1 LTKYLLNIAD
11 FQLKF
16 GVTPHNFN
24 YFSMNRHQQI
34 YEGKAK
40 VLYATEDPEILLAYF
55 KDDATAFNAQKRG
68 TITGKGEI
76 NCQIAAH
83 LFKSIESHGIATHY
97 IDCPTVNEMRV
108 KSVQIIPIEV
118 VVRNIAA
125 GSLCQQTGIQLGTL
139 LPAPLVEFFY
149 KNDALGDPLLT
160 CDRLLLMK
168 LATVE
173 QVAVLQDKAIE
184 INTILQNFFKQ
195 CGITLV
201 DFKIEFGI
209 DKQQKILLAD
219 EISPDS
225 CRLWLIGE
233 PDPDLRVLDKD
244 RFRRDL
250 GNVEDAY
257 QQVLAR
263 VLGVTG

>member
-1 LTKYLLNIAD
+1 
-11 FQLKF
+11 
-16 GVTPHNFN
+16 
-24 YFSMNRHQQI
+24 MNRHPQI

-40 VLYATEDPEILLAYF
+40 TLYATDDPEILLAYF

-68 TITGKGEI
+68 TIVGKGEI

-97 IDCPTVNEMRV
+97 LDCPETNQMRV
-108 KSVQIIPIEV
+108 KAVQIIPIEV

-125 GSLCQQTGIQLGTL
+125 GSLCQQTGLELGRV
-139 LPAPLVEFFY
+139 LPQPLVEFFY
-149 KNDALGDPLLT
+149 KNDSLGDPLLT
-160 CDRLLLMK
+160 RDRLLLME
-168 LATVE
+168 LATPA
-173 QVAVLQDKAIE
+173 QIDILKTKALQ
-184 INTILQNFFKQ
+184 INTILQNFFQ
-195 CGITLV
+195 LCGITLV
-201 DFKIEFGI
+201 DFKIEFGV
-209 DKQQKILLAD
+209 DKHQNILLAD

-225 CRLWLIGE
+225 CRLWLTGE

-250 GNVEDAY
+250 GNVESAY

-263 VLGVTG
+263 VLGVKE

>member
-1 LTKYLLNIAD
+1 
-11 FQLKF
+11 
-16 GVTPHNFN
+16 
-24 YFSMNRHQQI
+24 MNCHPQI

-40 VLYATEDPEILLAYF
+40 ILYATDDPEILLAYF

-68 TITGKGEI
+68 TIVGKGEI

-83 LFKSIESHGIATHY
+83 LFRAIEARGIATHY
-97 IDCPTVNEMRV
+97 IDCPSTHEMRV
-108 KSVQIIPIEV
+108 KSVKIIPIEV

-125 GSLCQQTGIQLGTL
+125 GSLCQQTGIALGTI
-139 LPAPLVEFFY
+139 LPQPLVEFFY

-160 CDRLLLMK
+160 RDRLLLME
-168 LATVE
+168 LATPE
-173 QVAVLQDKAIE
+173 QIESLTAKTIE
-184 INTILQNFFKQ
+184 INRILQYFFQQ

-201 DFKIEFGI
+201 DFKIEFGV
-209 DKQQKILLAD
+209 DKHQQILLAD

-225 CRLWLIGE
+225 CRLWLTGE
-233 PDPDLRVLDKD
+233 PDANLRVLDKD

-263 VLGVTG
+263 VLEVKE

>member
-1 LTKYLLNIAD
+1 
-11 FQLKF
+11 
-16 GVTPHNFN
+16 
-24 YFSMNRHQQI
+24 MNRHPQI

-40 VLYATEDPEILLAYF
+40 TLYATDNPEILLAYF

-68 TITGKGEI
+68 TIVGKGEI

-97 IDCPTVNEMRV
+97 LDCPETNQMRV
-108 KSVQIIPIEV
+108 KAVQIIPIEV

-125 GSLCQQTGIQLGTL
+125 GSLCQQTGIELGRV
-139 LPAPLVEFFY
+139 LPQPLVEFFY
-149 KNDALGDPLLT
+149 KNDSLGDPLLT
-160 CDRLLLMK
+160 RDRLLLME
-168 LATVE
+168 LATAA
-173 QVAVLQDKAIE
+173 QIDILKAKALQ
-184 INTILQNFFKQ
+184 INTILQKFFQ
-195 CGITLV
+195 LCGITLV
-201 DFKIEFGI
+201 DFKIEFGV
-209 DKQQKILLAD
+209 DKYQNILLAD

-225 CRLWLIGE
+225 CRLWLTGE

-257 QQVLAR
+257 QQVLTR
-263 VLGVTG
+263 VLGVKE

>member
-1 LTKYLLNIAD
+1 M
-11 FQLKF
+11 
-16 GVTPHNFN
+16 
-24 YFSMNRHQQI
+24 SRHPQI

-40 VLYATEDPEILLAYF
+40 ILYATEDPQILLAYF

-68 TITGKGEI
+68 TIAGKGEI

-83 LFKSIESHGIATHY
+83 LFRLIEAQGIATHF
-97 IDCPTVNEMRV
+97 IDCPAVDEMRV

-125 GSLCQQTGIQLGTL
+125 GSLCQQTGIALGTV
-139 LPAPLVEFFY
+139 LPQPLVEFFY

-160 CDRLLLMK
+160 RDRLLLMQ
-168 LATVE
+168 LATSA
-173 QVAVLQDKAIE
+173 QIE
-184 INTILQNFFKQ
+184 ILQSKTLQINSILQNFFKL

-201 DFKIEFGI
+201 DFKIEFGV
-209 DKQQKILLAD
+209 DSQQQILLAD

-225 CRLWLIGE
+225 CRLWLTGE

-244 RFRRDL
+244 RFRRDM
-250 GNVEDAY
+250 GNVEGAY
-257 QQVLAR
+257 QQVLNR
-263 VLGVTG
+263 VLGNYQ

>member
-1 LTKYLLNIAD
+1 M
-11 FQLKF
+11 
-16 GVTPHNFN
+16 
-24 YFSMNRHQQI
+24 SRHPQI

-40 VLYATEDPEILLAYF
+40 ILYATADPQILLAYF

-68 TITGKGEI
+68 TIAGKGEI

-83 LFKSIESHGIATHY
+83 LFRLIEAQGIATHF
-97 IDCPTVNEMRV
+97 IDCPAVDEMRV

-125 GSLCQQTGIQLGTL
+125 GSLCQQTGIALGTV
-139 LPAPLVEFFY
+139 LPQPLVEFFY

-160 CDRLLLMK
+160 RDRLLLMQ
-168 LATVE
+168 LATSA
-173 QVAVLQDKAIE
+173 QIE
-184 INTILQNFFKQ
+184 ILQSKTLQINSILQNFFKL

-201 DFKIEFGI
+201 DFKIEFGV
-209 DKQQKILLAD
+209 DSQQQILLAD

-225 CRLWLIGE
+225 CRLWLTGE

-244 RFRRDL
+244 RFRRDM
-250 GNVEDAY
+250 GNVEGAY
-257 QQVLAR
+257 QQVLNR
-263 VLGVTG
+263 VLGNYQ